1 MLALD
6 SAVFPR
12 LDKRNWS
19 NCERHFMRSWRG
31 RTRRVSILISSSEIT
46 GGLGS
51 AEGCRDA
58 ARRTRRV
65 LAGASSGGIEG
76 SSEIEFGIWLGDD
89 AAAETLIFFLS
100 IFR

>member
-1 MLALD
+1 M
-6 SAVFPR
+6 
-12 LDKRNWS
+12 
-19 NCERHFMRSWRG
+19 
-31 RTRRVSILISSSEIT
+31 T

-76 SSEIEFGIWLGDD
+76 SLEIEFGIWLGDD
-89 AAAETLIFFLS
+89 AAAETLIFSLL

>member
-1 MLALD
+1 
-6 SAVFPR
+6 V
-12 LDKRNWS
+12 
-19 NCERHFMRSWRG
+19 
-31 RTRRVSILISSSEIT
+31 
-46 GGLGS
+46 GS

-76 SSEIEFGIWLGDD
+76 SSEIEFGIWLGND
-89 AAAETLIFFLS
+89 AAVETFIFFLS